1 MVTNGNHC
9 YKKKVAVQSS
19 LYDKQFFFN
28 LNHSLSTVS
37 MLTKSEDDTQKG
49 FCICNEQ
56 KKTIL
61 SNCVNIDSK
70 TKGGQEKLYKASVF
84 YSLLEKKFLDD

>member
-1 MVTNGNHC
+1 
-9 YKKKVAVQSS
+9 
-19 LYDKQFFFN
+19 
-28 LNHSLSTVS
+28 
-37 MLTKSEDDTQKG
+37 MLTKSEDDTQNG

-84 YSLLEKKFLDD
+84 YSLLEKHFLMISRIINHKKLNPLSRNL